1 MDEEGETVRE
11 GVAQN
16 GTGRQTGETGG
27 AGGDQARPAKTIPEG
42 NQDAKFPTA
51 FRLFSLFFT

>member
-11 GVAQN
+11 AIAQN
-16 GTGRQTGETGG
+16 GTCRQTGETGG
-27 AGGDQARPAKTIPEG
+27 AGDQARPAKTIPEG

-51 FRLFSLFFT
+51 FRLFSLVFT

>member
-27 AGGDQARPAKTIPEG
+27 AGGPGKTSKNYTGRQSGRQVPDCLPAVS
-42 NQDAKFPTA
+42 AV
-51 FRLFSLFFT
+51 FT